1 MPVQLLL
8 HEIAIV
14 KPECT
19 EDMLHKMGGWMP
31 DNEVVLDNAQAEAN
45 DPQDPPAAIVYITIQ
60 TLISVICVV
69 LSCTI
74 IITCVYIYIYIPL
87 FII

>member
-1 MPVQLLL
+1 MHVQLLL
-8 HEIAIV
+8 HEIAI
-14 KPECT
+14 ECT

-31 DNEVVLDNAQAEAN
+31 DNEVTLGNAQAEAN
-45 DPQDPPAAIVYITIQ
+45 EPRDPPATIAYITIQ

-74 IITCVYIYIYIPL
+74 IMTCVYIYIAIHHL
-87 FII
+87 V